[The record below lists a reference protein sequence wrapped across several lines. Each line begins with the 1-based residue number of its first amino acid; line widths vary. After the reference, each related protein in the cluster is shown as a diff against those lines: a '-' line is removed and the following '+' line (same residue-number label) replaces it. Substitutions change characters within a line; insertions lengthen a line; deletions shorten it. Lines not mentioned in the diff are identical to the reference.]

1 VRTQA
6 GRSAYYKELIP
17 MTAKELF
24 QAGKLTEAV
33 QALSAELRN
42 NPTDTKRRTFLFE
55 LLSFAGD
62 YDRAEKHLRLL
73 SDGGPSAELGALLYR
88 GVLAAERARQELFAT
103 REYTLAAPA
112 EARFS
117 GVLNGRPFASLADAD
132 PRIGPRLETFSAG
145 TYLWVPLAHIASIE
159 IQPPRRLRDLL
170 WIPAMVR
177 TGPAFQGK
185 ELGEILI
192 PVLAPL
198 SFRHADE
205 NVRLGRVTVWGEDE
219 DGTGIP
225 FGQKL
230 LAVDGEEIPLLE
242 VRSITIAA
250 AAPAEAN

>member
-1 VRTQA
+1 
-6 GRSAYYKELIP
+6 
-17 MTAKELF
+17 MNAKELF

-33 QALSAELRN
+33 QALGAELRN
-42 NPTDTKRRTFLFE
+42 NPTDAKRRTFLFE

-62 YDRAEKHLRLL
+62 YERAEKHLKLL
-73 SDGGPSAELGALLYR
+73 SDGGPSSELGALMYR
-88 GVLAAERARQELFAT
+88 GVLAAERARQDTFAN
-103 REYTLAAPA
+103 REYTMMPPAAPG
-112 EARFS
+112 FS
-117 GVLNGRPFASLADAD
+117 GTINGTPFETLADAD

-177 TGPAFQGK
+177 TGPAFQGQ

-192 PVLAPL
+192 PVLSPL
-198 SFRHADE
+198 SFRHPDE
-205 NVRLGRVTVWGEDE
+205 NVRLGRLTVWDEDE
-219 DGTGIP
+219 DGAEIP

-242 VRSITIAA
+242 VRNITINAA
-250 AAPAEAN
+250 SAEATEAN

>member
-1 VRTQA
+1 
-6 GRSAYYKELIP
+6 
-17 MTAKELF
+17 MNAKELF
-24 QAGKLTEAV
+24 QAGKLTESV

-42 NPTDTKRRTFLFE
+42 HPTDAKRRTFLFE

-62 YDRAEKHLRLL
+62 YERAEKHLKLL
-73 SDGGPSAELGALLYR
+73 SDGGPSSELGALMYR
-88 GVLAAERARQELFAT
+88 GVLAAERARQDTFT
-103 REYTLAAPA
+103 NREYTMMPPAATG
-112 EARFS
+112 FS
-117 GVLNGRPFASLADAD
+117 GTINGRPFETLADAD

-177 TGPAFQGK
+177 TGPAFQGQ

-192 PVLAPL
+192 PVLSPL
-198 SFRHADE
+198 SFRHPDE
-205 NVRLGRVTVWGEDE
+205 NVRLGRLTVWDEDE
-219 DGTGIP
+219 DGAEVP

-242 VRSITIAA
+242 VRNITINGASA
-250 AAPAEAN
+250 ETAEAN